1 MSGST
6 YLIAIALIQQDEKR
20 LMPIGGKSLKQ
31 PIATGKLPNEEGEKI
46 SLELLLRV
54 FERSEEAMLKVANG
68 NKSIFLL
75 EMPLELIQEV
85 LPKLK
90 EEWLNN
96 GNTELLISKLMQACD
111 KIWNI
116 NFIKGT
122 GIRYDPIKDN
132 SD

>member
-1 MSGST
+1 MSNFT
-6 YLIAIALIQQDEKR
+6 YLIAIALIIQEEKR

-31 PIATGKLPNEEGEKI
+31 SITSGKLPTEEGEKI

-54 FERSEEAMLKVANG
+54 VERSDKGQLKRANG
-68 NKSIFLL
+68 KNSIFLL
-75 EMPLELIQEV
+75 EMPLELVQES

-90 EEWLNN
+90 EEWIN
-96 GNTELLISKLMQACD
+96 GGDTELLISKLISTCD

-122 GIRYDPIKDN
+122 GIRYDPLVIKPA
-132 SD
+132 